1 MPPGLAEDERR
12 VTVVL
17 CDAAGV
23 VAEQLPSF
31 VVTPRWWPEVDSVVA
46 QVEERFGLIVTVLRL
61 LTTDSA
67 VAGGDV
73 SYLAELRSGQ
83 SRDTARPVD
92 DRTGEALRS
101 DPTHRLW
108 WAEPGGLDHLPAWV
122 DAALRAH
129 GRRRTGP
136 LRQRKTWNLSVV
148 VTAPTDDGDVWFKAT
163 SPFLADE
170 GGIIRRVAQADP
182 DVVPVVLAH
191 DAGRRA
197 LLMDHVPG
205 EDQFGLSDEG
215 VLEAMVRRWVTV
227 QTAVT
232 DDVEHALAI
241 GASDRRRSALL
252 AAAQNL
258 VGRAEVRSTLDNGT
272 LEAVE
277 TLVKHLP
284 RRLDDVA
291 SCGLPDTLLHGDMHP
306 GNWRRDG
313 DRLTLLDWGDAAV
326 GNPMLDQRAF
336 VERLADL
343 GLRERIAQLWA
354 GLWREAVPGSDP
366 GRAAYLLAPV
376 AELAAAATY
385 QRFLDHIE
393 ATERAYHAPDP
404 ADRLRAAVR
413 AACALGRA
421 DR

>member
-1 MPPGLAEDERR
+1 MPRPLAEDERR

-17 CDAAGV
+17 CGSDGSV
-23 VAEQLPSF
+23 VGQLPAF
-31 VVTPRWWPEVDSVVA
+31 VAAPRWWPEVDSVVR
-46 QVEERFGLIVTVLRL
+46 QVEERFGLVVTVLRL
-61 LTTDSA
+61 LTTDTDVS
-67 VAGGDV
+67 GGDV

-83 SRDTARPVD
+83 SPETARPVD
-92 DRTGEALRS
+92 DRIAEALSS

-129 GRRRTGP
+129 ARRRTGP

-148 VTAPTDDGDVWFKAT
+148 VTAPTDGGQIWFKAT
-163 SPFLADE
+163 PSFLADE
-170 GGIIRRVAQADP
+170 GGVIRRVAQADP
-182 DVVPVVLAH
+182 DIVPVVVAH
-191 DAGRRA
+191 DPGRRA
-197 LLMDHVPG
+197 LLMDQVPG
-205 EDQFGLSDEG
+205 EDQFGLADEA
-215 VLEAMVRRWVTV
+215 VLEAMVRRWVGV
-227 QTAVT
+227 QAALTG
-232 DDVEHALAI
+232 DVEHALAI
-241 GASDRRRSALL
+241 GARDLRRWSLL
-252 AAAQNL
+252 AALEDL
-258 VGRAEVRSTLDNGT
+258 VGRIEVRAALDDSD

-277 TLVKHLP
+277 TLVADLP

-291 SCGLPDTLLHGDMHP
+291 ACGLPDSVLHGDMHP

-313 DRLTLLDWGDAAV
+313 DRLTLLDWGDVAV

-336 VERLADL
+336 VERLADPS
-343 GLRERIAQLWA
+343 LRERIAQLWA
-354 GLWREAVPGSDP
+354 GLWREAVPGGDP
-366 GRAAYLLAPV
+366 GRAAALLAPV

-393 ATERAYHAPDP
+393 ATERVYHAPDP

-413 AACALGRA
+413 AACALDRA